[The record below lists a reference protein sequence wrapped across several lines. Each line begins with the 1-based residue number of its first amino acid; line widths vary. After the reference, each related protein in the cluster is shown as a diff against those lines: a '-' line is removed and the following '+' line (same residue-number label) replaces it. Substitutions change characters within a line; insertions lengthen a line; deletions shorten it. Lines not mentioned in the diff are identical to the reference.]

1 MQKTSNQLIVQI
13 RQQLGEDGFE
23 RLAAC
28 ESDEER
34 LQLLKDCGVELP
46 DELLDG
52 IAGGGF
58 FDTLKLLAQQT
69 WKGVVNPLS

>member
-34 LQLLKDCGVELP
+34 LQLLKDSGVELP

-52 IAGGGF
+52 IAGGGV
-58 FDTLKLLAQQT
+58 FDLLRWLGQKT
-69 WKGVVNPLS
+69 WNEIQGLIS